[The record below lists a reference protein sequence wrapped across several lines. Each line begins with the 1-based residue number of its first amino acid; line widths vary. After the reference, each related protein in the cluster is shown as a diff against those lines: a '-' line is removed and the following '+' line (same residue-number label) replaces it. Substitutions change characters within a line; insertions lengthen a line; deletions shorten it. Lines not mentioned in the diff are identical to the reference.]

1 MKWPC
6 SRAMLNYHRVIHR
19 SWVITQFLRQTPISL
34 HIETVHTWRSC
45 KVHTWRSS
53 WSGMQHAVYA
63 VLKGAFFLCN
73 SVLVYVRKRK
83 NNISLWITYLLIFF
97 WRVYDSEPDMKKMMT
112 KGWTT
117 LWETNQ
123 INQII
128 PNIFKSKIIIPEPCH
143 LFFLFKTH
151 GGTVPSLA
159 ANWYCFF
166 KPFWL

>member
-34 HIETVHTWRSC
+34 YIETVHTWRSC

-63 VLKGAFFLCN
+63 ALKGAFFLCN

-83 NNISLWITYLLIFF
+83 NNISLWLTYLLIFF
-97 WRVYDSEPDMKKMMT
+97 WGCMILSLIWKRWWQKVEQHFGKLIKST
-112 KGWTT
+112 KSY
-117 LWETNQ
+117 Q
-123 INQII
+123 IYSNLRLS
-128 PNIFKSKIIIPEPCH
+128 F
-143 LFFLFKTH
+143 
-151 GGTVPSLA
+151 PSLVT
-159 ANWYCFF
+159 CFF
-166 KPFWL
+166 CLKHMEALYLA